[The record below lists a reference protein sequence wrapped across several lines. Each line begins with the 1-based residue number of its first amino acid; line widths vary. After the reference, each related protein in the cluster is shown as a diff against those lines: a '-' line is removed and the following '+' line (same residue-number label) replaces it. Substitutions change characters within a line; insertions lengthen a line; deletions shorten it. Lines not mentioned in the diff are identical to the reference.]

1 MQVAAT
7 LAVAAK
13 TDVCGLLKDRTAR
26 VIAGGLANRR
36 GECMAHLRRKL
47 VQFISSAAG
56 ATIVE
61 YAVALIV
68 VTIVGAVVLGFG
80 GNVAGIIDV
89 SAGAF

>member
-1 MQVAAT
+1 MSHLQ
-7 LAVAAK
+7 
-13 TDVCGLLKDRTAR
+13 RR
-26 VIAGGLANRR
+26 VVRFA
-36 GECMAHLRRKL
+36 
-47 VQFISSAAG
+47 SDAAG